1 MIPSQTILLEW
12 IDTLTEVSFIHQ
24 TSHLAMHS
32 QQDEE
37 DAKRISKAIERI
49 GKVLEKQANQEL

>member
-32 QQDEE
+32 PQDEQ
-37 DAKRISKAIERI
+37 DAKRISRAIERI
-49 GKVLEKQANQEL
+49 GKVLEK